1 MSKSVE
7 SPGGSSVKNLPA
19 VQEIWV
25 QLLGW
30 EHSLKEEMATHSSL
44 LAWEISQIKEPSG
57 LQRALVGSR
66 RVGHD

>member
-7 SPGGSSVKNLPA
+7 SPGGSAVKTLPA
-19 VQEIWV
+19 LQETWV
-25 QLLGW
+25 QFLGW
-30 EHSLKEEMATHSSL
+30 EHSLKEEMATHCSL
-44 LAWEISQIKEPSG
+44 LAWEISQIKEPRG